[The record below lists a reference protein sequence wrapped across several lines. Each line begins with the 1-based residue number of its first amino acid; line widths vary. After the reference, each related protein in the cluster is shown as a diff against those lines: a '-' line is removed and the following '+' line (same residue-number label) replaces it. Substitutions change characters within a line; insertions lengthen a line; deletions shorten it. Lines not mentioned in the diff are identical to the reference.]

1 MNDKNDMKLLIMV
14 VNAGLSDDVM
24 EMAREAG
31 LKGATILAARGEN
44 AKLEKVMGITVDT
57 EKDFIMSIT
66 EKDTAE
72 AVMEAVKEKAGFT
85 SEAHAFC
92 FTMPVERVIGL
103 NKD

>member
-14 VNAGLSDDVM
+14 VNAGLSDEVM
-24 EMAREAG
+24 DMAREAG

-57 EKDFIMSIT
+57 EKD
-66 EKDTAE
+66 TAE

-92 FTMPVERVIGL
+92 FTMPVEKVIGL